1 MEQQKIIL
9 AMYSGGLDSL
19 GMIYRL
25 LTDEKYV
32 NYFIHIH
39 HIHIKNVEDRDR
51 AEAAQVELAL
61 RELTAM
67 GLEYGYSQS
76 EIASPVFVMDDGT
89 AMFLF
94 DTDTISFFAGFA
106 CSVDTNIVH
115 VAIGMNSTE
124 RPDTGSANLLE
135 RRRRA
140 DAILALFTSATK
152 IYPVADFSKQEIY
165 HQLPDRLRDK
175 FWSCRTPDYQ
185 YDLFNMKNV
194 AKECGTCK
202 TCLQLKE
209 AGIR

>member
-39 HIHIKNVEDRDR
+39 HIHIKNVENRDR
-51 AEAAQVELAL
+51 AEARTAEQAL
-61 RELTAM
+61 RELSRM

-76 EIASPVFVMDDGT
+76 EISSPVFVLDDGT
-89 AMFLF
+89 ATFLF

-106 CSVDTNIVH
+106 CSVDANIVH

-135 RRRRA
+135 RRHRA
-140 DAILALFTSATK
+140 DALLALFTSATK
-152 IYPVADFSKQEIY
+152 IYPVNHLSKREIFDM
-165 HQLPDRLRDK
+165 LPLSLHDK
-175 FWSCRTPDYQ
+175 FWSCRHPVYYGDI
-185 YDLFNMKNV
+185 FS
-194 AKECGTCK
+194 ECGTCK
-202 TCLQLKE
+202 TCLELKE

>member
-25 LTDEKYV
+25 LTDDKYKE
-32 NYFIHIH
+32 YFIHIH
-39 HIHIKNVEDRDR
+39 HIHIKNVENRDR

-61 RELTAM
+61 REFTAM

-106 CSVDTNIVH
+106 CSVDANIVH
-115 VAIGMNSTE
+115 VAIGMNSSE

-140 DAILALFTSATK
+140 DALLATFTDATK
-152 IYPVADFSKQEIY
+152 IYPVADLSKQEIY
-165 HQLPDRLRDK
+165 HMLPVALRDK
-175 FWSCRTPDYQ
+175 FWSCRTPSYQ
-185 YDLFNMKNV
+185 YDLFAMKNV
-194 AKECGTCK
+194 VLECGTCE
-202 TCLQLKE
+202 TCKQLKQ

>member
-25 LTDEKYV
+25 LTDAEYA

-39 HIHIKNVEDRDR
+39 HIHIKNVEDRHR
-51 AEAAQVELAL
+51 AEAQTVEKAL
-61 RELTAM
+61 RELSRM

-76 EIASPVFVMDDGT
+76 EIASPVYVNDDGT
-89 AMFLF
+89 ASFLF

-106 CSVDTNIVH
+106 CSVDANIVH

-124 RPDTGSANLLE
+124 RPDTGSANLLQ

-140 DAILALFTSATK
+140 DAILATFTDATK
-152 IYPVADFSKQEIY
+152 IYPVNQMSKREIFDM
-165 HQLPDRLRDK
+165 LPESLRDK
-175 FWSCRTPDYQ
+175 FWSCRTPVY
-185 YDLFNMKNV
+185 YGDLF
-194 AKECGTCK
+194 AECETCE
-202 TCLQLKE
+202 TCLQLKQ

>member
-1 MEQQKIIL
+1 
-9 AMYSGGLDSL
+9 MYSGGLDSL

-51 AEAAQVELAL
+51 AEARITEKAL
-61 RELTAM
+61 RELSRM
-67 GLEYGYSQS
+67 GLEYGFSQS
-76 EIASPVFVMDDGT
+76 EVGSPVYVMDDGR
-89 AMFLF
+89 ANFLF
-94 DTDTISFFAGFA
+94 DTDSVSFFAGFA
-106 CSVDTNIVH
+106 CSVDPNIAH

-124 RPDTGSANLLE
+124 RPDTGSANLLK

-140 DAILALFTSATK
+140 DAILAAFTDATK
-152 IYPVADFSKQEIY
+152 IFPVADLSKREIFDM
-165 HQLPDRLRDK
+165 LPESLRDK
-175 FWSCRTPDYQ
+175 FWSCRTPVNY
-185 YDLFNMKNV
+185 YDLFVNKNV

-202 TCLQLKE
+202 SCLQLKE

>member
-19 GMIYRL
+19 GMIYQL

-39 HIHIKNVEDRDR
+39 HIHIKNVENRDR
-51 AEAAQVELAL
+51 AEAKITEQAL
-61 RELTAM
+61 RELSRM

-76 EIASPVFVMDDGT
+76 EIASPVFVDDDGSAT
-89 AMFLF
+89 FLF
-94 DTDTISFFAGFA
+94 DTDTVSFFAGFA
-106 CSVDTNIVH
+106 CSVDPNIAH
-115 VAIGMNSTE
+115 VAIGMNSA
-124 RPDTGSANLLE
+124 DTLIGSHSLVD

-140 DAILALFTSATK
+140 DDILAAFTSATK
-152 IYPVADFSKQEIY
+152 IYPVNHLSKREIFDM
-165 HQLPDRLRDK
+165 LPLSLRDK
-175 FWSCRTPDYQ
+175 FWSCRTPVYYGDI
-185 YDLFNMKNV
+185 FS
-194 AKECGTCK
+194 ECGTCE